1 MPKQNIAALAKANGV
16 NPATAYARIKRGM
29 SVEEATSKP
38 TPSRRKYRRPQNPK
52 PAKKAE
58 LVWAYVLK
66 NKLATSQEVAKATGV
81 SDAYAYQ
88 LMRKIG
94 TPREVFEEEAKA
106 EQKLVAKKEL
116 ALRTSFEDETEN
128 SSSWLQIAFLIA
140 IASIVTAWVFSVTS
154 K

>member
-1 MPKQNIAALAKANGV
+1 MPKQNIAELAKANGV
-16 NPATAYARIKRGM
+16 KPGTAYQRIRKGM
-29 SVEEATSKP
+29 SVEDATSKP
-38 TPSRRKYRRPQNPK
+38 TRPHHRTKPYRRKK

-94 TPREVFEEEAKA
+94 TPREVFEKEARVPRID
-106 EQKLVAKKEL
+106 ERDI
-116 ALRTSFEDETEN
+116 ALHVGQDDDLHSP
-128 SSSWLQIAFLIA
+128 SWLQIAFLIA
-140 IASIVTAWVFSVTS
+140 IAGIVTAWVFSVTS

>member
-1 MPKQNIAALAKANGV
+1 MQ
-16 NPATAYARIKRGM
+16 
-29 SVEEATSKP
+29 
-38 TPSRRKYRRPQNPK
+38 
-52 PAKKAE
+52 
-58 LVWAYVLK
+58 
-66 NKLATSQEVAKATGV
+66 KATGV

-140 IASIVTAWVFSVTS
+140 IAGIVTAWVFSVTS